1 MRRRPFLAV
10 TTLVVL
16 AAAGPASAATG
27 LKDSYLGIPTFIWL
41 PVNLALFVYLL
52 YHFVGKPISL
62 YLDTRKAAIAT
73 DISDAAAKLAE
84 AEELRAQVM
93 ARLDAVEAEIK
104 AIHDKAE
111 QDGQTE
117 AAAIAD
123 QAAHEQER
131 FLKRVD
137 DELARRRIETR
148 RRLASETAELTAQIT
163 REILER
169 EMTADDRALVFQRS
183 LAALDRVGKES

>member
-84 AEELRAQVM
+84 AEELRLILGSII
-93 ARLDAVEAEIK
+93 ARTKK
-104 AIHDKAE
+104 ADTKPPPN
-111 QDGQTE
+111 
-117 AAAIAD
+117 
-123 QAAHEQER
+123 R
-131 FLKRVD
+131 PPRP
-137 DELARRRIETR
+137 
-148 RRLASETAELTAQIT
+148 
-163 REILER
+163 
-169 EMTADDRALVFQRS
+169 
-183 LAALDRVGKES
+183 